1 MKYIH
6 LLGLLGFL
14 VTGCASTPPILKL
27 QAGDG
32 VPLTQELLDSA
43 QEEIILATQ
52 SYAAGDL
59 AGAEQA
65 VVRAARILY
74 AAESPSNGMGKRY
87 ADLTSTLSLLTVRL
101 NRMLHERAP
110 ELEPEKFTMPIPHNP
125 RIERWIDYYLSRGRV
140 GFARWLR
147 RSGRYVPILEEL
159 FVQEGLPGDL
169 VYLALVESGFNPRN
183 RSSKHAVGLF
193 QFIKGTAELVGLKEN
208 YWMDERRHPEK
219 AALAAIRHLKS
230 LYREFDKD
238 WDLALAAYN
247 AGSGRVGRAIRAQ
260 KVKDYWK
267 LALPPETE
275 AYVPK
280 FYATLII
287 AREPDLYGFNLN
299 YEEEENVEVVEIPG
313 GVDFQVIADA
323 VGVTLTVV
331 KDLNTELTKGCT
343 PPGEEPYGVR
353 LPKGSGEKFN
363 TAFALLPKE
372 AKLLSE
378 EELGRRK
385 YKGVYVVY
393 KIKPGDSLYTIAK
406 KHHTTVAKIRRWNS
420 SVRNS
425 KYIHSGKKLRIY
437 RTR

>member
-1 MKYIH
+1 MRFM
-6 LLGLLGFL
+6 LVCLVLSVFL
-14 VTGCASTPPILKL
+14 AGCTATVPIRKI
-27 QAGDG
+27 QAGEG

-43 QEEIILATQ
+43 QTEITLATH
-52 SYAAGDL
+52 SYDAGDL

-74 AAESPSNGMGKRY
+74 AAESPTNGLSKHY

-101 NRMLHERAP
+101 NRMLHESVP
-110 ELEPEKFTMPIPHNP
+110 ELEPEKFSMPIPHNP
-125 RIERWIDYYLSRGRV
+125 RIERWIDYYLTRGRV
-140 GFARWLR
+140 GFGRWLR

-159 FVQEGLPGDL
+159 FVQEGLPSDL

-193 QFIKGTAELVGLKEN
+193 QFIKGTATLVGLKEN

-219 AALAAIRHLKS
+219 AAIAAIRHLKS
-230 LYREFDKD
+230 LYREFDQN

-247 AGSGRVGRAIRAQ
+247 AGSGRVGRAIKAQ

-313 GVDFQVIADA
+313 AVDFRVIAEA
-323 VGVTLTVV
+323 IGVTLSVV

-343 PPGEEPYGVR
+343 PPGKETYGVR
-353 LPKGSGEKFN
+353 LPKGSGEKFKK
-363 TAFALLPKE
+363 AFD
-372 AKLLSE
+372 LLSE
-378 EELGRRK
+378 EKKFLSKEELGRRK

-393 KIKPGDSLYTIAK
+393 KIKSGDSLYTIAK
-406 KHHTTVAKIRRWNS
+406 KHHTTIAKIRRWNP
-420 SVRNS
+420 SVRSS
-425 KYIHSGKKLRIY
+425 KYIHVGKKLRIY